1 MISGAAQ
8 SQTLPQHGN
17 ASLQVD
23 PELLIGSDLPGLS
36 DSAIS
41 VWLGRGT
48 GAAHPIIAIKRWDN
62 PCHRLAG
69 VLE

>member
-23 PELLIGSDLPGLS
+23 PELPIGSY
-36 DSAIS
+36 
-41 VWLGRGT
+41 
-48 GAAHPIIAIKRWDN
+48 
-62 PCHRLAG
+62 
-69 VLE
+69 